1 MLAEAA
7 ADCGA
12 TAELV
17 ALVGAELA
25 EEAEATVEVAALA
38 ALTAALVT
46 LTFEAATVAETTSL
60 LLLVLA
66 L

>member
-1 MLAEAA
+1 MLAEAV

-17 ALVGAELA
+17 ADAGVELA

-38 ALTAALVT
+38 ALVT
-46 LTFEAATVAETTSL
+46 LTFDAATVAEMTSL